1 MGFMTRLGLFGAV
14 TSKQSA
20 GSGGGGGGRGAGAG
34 SSSSSAAASGAIV
47 PAGGAAGN
55 GGGGKAY
62 AFETLGDFVKAMD
75 QGGTSALE
83 ICAIDMKVR
92 RAPARGRGTGGDERY
107 PYAAYSHRLLTRR
120 PSS

>member
-20 GSGGGGGGRGAGAG
+20 GSSGGGAGAG
-34 SSSSSAAASGAIV
+34 RSAGAASSSSSAASTAIV
-47 PAGGAAGN
+47 PAAGT
-55 GGGGKAY
+55 GGGKAY

-92 RAPARGRGTGGDERY
+92 AQSAARRAAGGNS
-107 PYAAYSHRLLTRR
+107 AHAHACTTSHPTH
-120 PSS
+120 PS